1 MAKHQKGEKKSKK
14 QLKEEKKAQQEAA
27 KSHRKAF
34 VGLPARERH
43 PAQVL
48 CRILQSSG
56 LKAMGEYSQKHGL
69 QRVIESPQVI
79 AAVARYE
86 KRKEDRRVGRQKK
99 EEAAKTD
106 ESVAQQTEA

>member
-1 MAKHQKGEKKSKK
+1 MAEQK
-14 QLKEEKKAQQEAA
+14 KKA
-27 KSHRKAF
+27 HRSQGSQLNHLA
-34 VGLPARERH
+34 VPARKSH

-69 QRVIESPQVI
+69 QKVIESPQVI

-86 KRKEDRRVGRQKK
+86 KRKETAERKAAARAKAAK
-99 EEAAKTD
+99 AAEAAKTD
-106 ESVAQQTEA
+106 ESVAQQADA